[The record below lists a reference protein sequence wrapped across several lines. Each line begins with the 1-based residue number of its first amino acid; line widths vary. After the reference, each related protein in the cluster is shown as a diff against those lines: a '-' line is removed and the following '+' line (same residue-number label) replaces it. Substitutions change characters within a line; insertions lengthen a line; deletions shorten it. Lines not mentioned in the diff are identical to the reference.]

1 MEWNY
6 CKISFFTKLKDVV
19 KIPPWKFKRK
29 FNDAITDELNRKLAN
44 KVYLNVGLCIALHD
58 ILKIEESFIF
68 PGDGSS
74 HTKVSFRFIVF
85 RPFMEEILIGKIR
98 SCSPEGVHVTLGFF
112 EDIIIPP
119 HKLQYPSRFDQAEQA
134 WVWEY
139 DTGDGERHDLFMDAN
154 EIIRFRV
161 VKEEFVET
169 LPSVPT
175 IAGENSETSENKI
188 VSPYTLGAAID
199 EAGLG
204 LISWWENS

>member
-1 MEWNY
+1 MFVLTE
-6 CKISFFTKLKDVV
+6 LKDVV

-29 FNDAITDELNRKLAN
+29 FNDAIADELNRKLAN

-98 SCSPEGVHVTLGFF
+98 SCSPDGVHVTLGFF

-119 HKLQYPSRFDQAEQA
+119 HKLQYPSRFDETEQA

-139 DTGDGERHDLFMDAN
+139 DTGDGQRHDLFMDAN

-161 VKEEFVET
+161 VKEEFVEI
-169 LPSVPT
+169 LPSAPT
-175 IAGENSETSENKI
+175 GAGETPETSENKTI
-188 VSPYTLGAAID
+188 SPYTLGAAID

>member
-1 MEWNY
+1 MFVLTE
-6 CKISFFTKLKDVV
+6 LKDVV